1 MTISG
6 FADGGDRSMYVCN
19 PEGKV
24 VEARDLL
31 DRGES
36 VRSVWGAAA

>member
-6 FADGGDRSMYVCN
+6 FADGGDRSLYVCD
-19 PEGKV
+19 PEGNV

-31 DRGES
+31 YRGES
-36 VRSVWGAAA
+36 VHSVWGAAA